1 MNSCSFCNK
10 IYKFQS
16 GLSRHLKTCD
26 LKPIVISPV
35 IEQQPNL
42 LLQLLEEQKKT
53 NQLLQEQNALQL
65 EQNNLLKEQLEIQM
79 QSNNLLLQ
87 QNKLL
92 KEQPIQQQ
100 QPIIQQP
107 IIITN
112 KKDISNTLNNTH
124 SNAININEFIDN
136 IIINE
141 DDIEYTLNNT
151 LIKGVANV
159 FTNNI
164 TRLPQDKRPIYSNN
178 KQIFIKNNGIFQ
190 EDLSGE
196 MIDYI
201 TRCISKMQIS
211 TGRIKTDIM
220 LLNDREKERYMTRMR
235 VLTGETAK
243 YRGQFINLITKS
255 IMI

>member
-1 MNSCSFCNK
+1 MNSCSFCDK
-10 IYKFQS
+10 TYKFQS

-42 LLQLLEEQKKT
+42 LLE
-53 NQLLQEQNALQL
+53 LLQEQKRTNLLLEQQNALQL
-65 EQNNLLKEQLEIQM
+65 EANNLLKEQLETQM
-79 QSNNLLLQ
+79 QSNNLLLL

-100 QPIIQQP
+100 QAIIQQP

-124 SNAININEFIDN
+124 SNAIDINEFIDN
-136 IIINE
+136 ITITEN
-141 DDIEYTLNNT
+141 DIEYTLDNT
-151 LIKGVANV
+151 LIKGVANI
-159 FTNNI
+159 FNNNI
-164 TRLPQDKRPIYSNN
+164 ARIPRDKRPIYSNN

-190 EDLSGE
+190 EDLIGE
-196 MIDYI
+196 GIDYI

-211 TGRIKTDIM
+211 AGQIKTDIM
-220 LLNDREKERYMTRMR
+220 LLNDRAKEKYMTRMR
-235 VLTGETAK
+235 VLTGETEK
-243 YRGQFINLITKS
+243 YKSQFINLITKS

>member
-1 MNSCSFCNK
+1 MTSCSFCK
-10 IYKFQS
+10 KTYKFQS

-26 LKPIVISPV
+26 LKPIIISPV

-42 LLQLLEEQKKT
+42 LLELLQEQKKT
-53 NQLLQEQNALQL
+53 NQLLEQQNALQL
-65 EQNNLLKEQLEIQM
+65 EANNLLKEQLEIQM

-92 KEQPIQQQ
+92 KEQPIQQAIL
-100 QPIIQQP
+100 QPQP

-112 KKDISNTLNNTH
+112 KKDITNTLNNTH

-141 DDIEYTLNNT
+141 DDIEYSVNNT
-151 LIKGVANV
+151 LIKGIANI
-159 FTNNI
+159 FINNI
-164 TRLPQDKRPIYSNN
+164 KNIPQDKRPIYSNN

-196 MIDYI
+196 IIDYI

-220 LLNDREKERYMTRMR
+220 LLNDRQKERYMTRMR
-235 VLTGETAK
+235 VLTGETLK
-243 YRGQFINLITKS
+243 HRSQFINLITKS